1 MLLVAIKPTTV
12 DYLHLKIIIY
22 ADDIKLASDLKQSAR
37 FFFEFLSSLE
47 EYLYI
52 FHCGLDRCDE
62 SRRRGIITYLLA
74 HHKKLYDI

>member
-37 FFFEFLSSLE
+37 FFLSFYPLWKYFYTFSTVVW
-47 EYLYI
+47 I
-52 FHCGLDRCDE
+52 DVMRVGGGGLLP
-62 SRRRGIITYLLA
+62 TF
-74 HHKKLYDI
+74 